1 MGVRRQL
8 AIAFVRRQ
16 ACGNE
21 VNAIQ
26 LKTPAG
32 GAGNSNVGGMGGVG
46 RGGKGGGTAG
56 GACTSNVAEM
66 DGIERA
72 AKERERARGTE
83 RLGGNSWGQ
92 TSSTP
97 ALPAADELKS
107 RASSAPP
114 ISSRGAS
121 SWVKPWSSSE

>member
-32 GAGNSNVGGMGGVG
+32 GAGH
-46 RGGKGGGTAG
+46 
-56 GACTSNVAEM
+56 SNVAGM

-97 ALPAADELKS
+97 ALPAAGELKS

-114 ISSRGAS
+114 ISSRAAS
-121 SWVKPWSSSE
+121 SWMKPWSSSE